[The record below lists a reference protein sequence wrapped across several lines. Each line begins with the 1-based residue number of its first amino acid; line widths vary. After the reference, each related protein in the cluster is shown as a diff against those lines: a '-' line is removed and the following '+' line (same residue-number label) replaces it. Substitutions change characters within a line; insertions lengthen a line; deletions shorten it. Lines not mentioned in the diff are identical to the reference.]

1 MAEAKNLKMENEA
14 GLNSL
19 ASLPWGDFE
28 KQALAQ
34 HPQVFRT
41 TEPVSEA
48 VRKVQIDVIKMMSSK
63 RRQPKL
69 FKAKLPVF
77 KAVKTEHEHHH

>member
-1 MAEAKNLKMENEA
+1 METTPKQMAEAKNLKMENEA

-28 KQALAQ
+28 KQALAE

-41 TEPVSEA
+41 TEPVSAA
-48 VRKVQIDVIKMMSSK
+48 VRKVQIEVAKH
-63 RRQPKL
+63 RQPKR
-69 FKAKLPVF
+69 FKSKMPVF
-77 KAVKTEHEHHH
+77 KSIKP